1 MTGKIA
7 YPRAVHPASVA
18 AIDSRAPSE
27 SASAPQ
33 LLLNSCL
40 LSVSFCDYLHH
51 VHSGKGADL
60 DTRELQVRFG
70 VMDPTQN
77 S

>member
-27 SASAPQ
+27 SASAPPAAFEFMPS
-33 LLLNSCL
+33 LCFIL
-40 LSVSFCDYLHH
+40 
-51 VHSGKGADL
+51 
-60 DTRELQVRFG
+60 
-70 VMDPTQN
+70 
-77 S
+77 